1 MTRSEEHGRWAE
13 GLSLDVQR
21 EAARVCTEGRKKGF
35 ADSQG

>member
-1 MTRSEEHGRWAE
+1 MTGSEEDGRWAE

-21 EAARVCTEGRKKGF
+21 EAAHVCTDGRKKGF